1 MTSTSARKMFLMV
14 SMVDVLTCSALAVL
28 GMTQGIWLLNLPATI
43 TLGHLGAMAG
53 GDAVGLAITIP
64 AGAAIYG
71 WAGARYYGRAAAG
84 APRG

>member
-1 MTSTSARKMFLMV
+1 MNDRKIFLVV
-14 SMVDVLTCSALAVL
+14 SLVDILTCNALAVL

-64 AGAAIYG
+64 AGAAMYG
-71 WAGARYYGRAAAG
+71 WAGARYYARTGAARAQ
-84 APRG
+84 RN